1 MEIKYFNKSI
11 NYQKGIWMMMVSSI
25 SSAVMGLLV
34 KYLTNIPL
42 MEIVLFRNLPS
53 IIILPIIITKKY
65 IPILGKNK
73 PLLIIRSLF
82 AFISFAGYVY
92 TFTKMSLTDA
102 ITIRQLGPIIIAL
115 LSIILLK
122 EKYNSKKLIVFIT
135 AFIGVTLIVKPGIRS
150 DVIPVFIGIITT
162 FLFGFSHVL
171 VRKLSITDHP
181 LVIVNYFMFF
191 SGMFSAFMLYFG
203 KNFIFPDLLNLSILV
218 LIGFISLGVQIPL
231 TKAYQY
237 CPASLVSIYMY
248 SQIVFGSFFDI
259 FFLKQFPDLLSI
271 TGAVLIIFSGYR
283 NYQFGLFHS

>member
-1 MEIKYFNKSI
+1 MENKYSNKSI
-11 NYQKGIWMMMVSSI
+11 NYQKGIWMMMISSI
-25 SSAVMGLLV
+25 FSSVVGLLV

-53 IIILPIIITKKY
+53 VIILPIIITKKH
-65 IPILGKNK
+65 IPLLGENK
-73 PLLIIRSLF
+73 PLLIIRSLL
-82 AFISFAGYVY
+82 AFTSFTGYVY

-122 EKYNSKKLIVFIT
+122 EKYTSKKLIVFIT
-135 AFIGVTLIVKPGIRS
+135 AFIGATFIVKPGIRS
-150 DVIPVFIGIITT
+150 DVVPVFIGIITT
-162 FLFGFSHVL
+162 FIFGFSHVF
-171 VRKLSITDHP
+171 VRKLNITDHP

-191 SGMFSAFMLYFG
+191 SGIISAFMLYIG
-203 KNFIFPDLLNLSILV
+203 KDFIFPDLLNLSILV
-218 LIGFISLGVQIPL
+218 LLGFISLGVQIPL

-259 FFLKQFPDLLSI
+259 FFLKQFLDLLSI
-271 TGAVLIIFSGYR
+271 TGVVLIIFSGYQ
-283 NYQFGLFHS
+283 NYQFSRFHA